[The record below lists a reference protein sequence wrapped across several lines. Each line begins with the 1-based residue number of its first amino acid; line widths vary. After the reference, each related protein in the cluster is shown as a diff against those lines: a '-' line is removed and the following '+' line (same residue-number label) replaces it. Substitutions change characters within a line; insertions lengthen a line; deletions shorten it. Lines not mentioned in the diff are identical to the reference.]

1 MWYWGLYTC
10 KHKEGSACCE
20 IVNGFTVQYT
30 LIFTNHIMEDVM
42 QKLKYDTSCDSKATK
57 VPKFLKWSTST
68 DINECELEAYPCS
81 SNANCTDTEGSF
93 NCTCRE
99 GFEGDGFNCTGKFY
113 FCTQALCTCLITNS
127 FVADIPECERGLD
140 GCDPNATCT
149 NTIGSYVCNC
159 NTGFTGDGFT
169 CPG

>member
-1 MWYWGLYTC
+1 MLTCGGGHAVFQHMYQNALGLDAFKGCWLQHVRNCCDCKVQLHDIQWGFM
-10 KHKEGSACCE
+10 H
-20 IVNGFTVQYT
+20 
-30 LIFTNHIMEDVM
+30 
-42 QKLKYDTSCDSKATK
+42 
-57 VPKFLKWSTST
+57 WSQPA
-68 DINECELEAYPCS
+68 DINECELETYPC
-81 SNANCTDTEGSF
+81 NVYANCTDTDGSF

-113 FCTQALCTCLITNS
+113 FCTQGLCTCLMTNLT